1 MQQSWATTRTPRVAG
16 AHVHPVRFGKLGR
29 MSAALRRTDALLW
42 IASILLSGVGLAAVY
57 AATFAAL
64 PSQGLPA
71 DYYLVRQAV
80 QLVLALVVGA
90 LVALIDYRR
99 FVNWIGVLFAG
110 MVLILAAVLSPL
122 GAAPTGAKSWFDFGV
137 LQLEPSEFTKVGM
150 IIVVAVILTTNP
162 RRTMFKRMVIALAA
176 VGMLAVEVLAQP
188 DLGMTADYLIIG
200 LAMLMVAGVRLRW
213 ILALI
218 VLGSVAVFAMF
229 HFNLV
234 KPYQQQRL
242 TAFLHP
248 NSGNGLGSTY
258 NIRQSLMAVGT
269 GGVTGTGYLKGS
281 LINQQYVPAASTDF
295 IFTSIADEF
304 GFVGAAVVLAMF
316 ALLLWRSLR
325 IAIRAN
331 NVMGMVLAGGLATMF
346 AFEVFV
352 NVGMT
357 VSLMPITGLPL
368 PFISYGGSS
377 LLANF
382 IAIGLLQGVAAHRH
396 RT

>member
-1 MQQSWATTRTPRVAG
+1 
-16 AHVHPVRFGKLGR
+16 
-29 MSAALRRTDALLW
+29 
-42 IASILLSGVGLAAVY
+42 
-57 AATFAAL
+57 
-64 PSQGLPA
+64 
-71 DYYLVRQAV
+71 
-80 QLVLALVVGA
+80 
-90 LVALIDYRR
+90 
-99 FVNWIGVLFAG
+99 
-110 MVLILAAVLSPL
+110 
-122 GAAPTGAKSWFDFGV
+122 
-137 LQLEPSEFTKVGM
+137 
-150 IIVVAVILTTNP
+150 
-162 RRTMFKRMVIALAA
+162 MFKRMVIALAA

-325 IAIRAN
+325 IAMRAN

-382 IAIGLLQGVAAHRH
+382 IAIGLLQGVAVHRH